1 MARKEKPTFITEQ
14 DPFPKRLKKL
24 LTESNTTQAVLAKY
38 VGCTRQ
44 AISLYATGQS
54 IPDIGILQKIAEYF
68 KVSSDYLLGMS
79 DYKTSSTESIG
90 NAIGLCE
97 KAIVNIKKLQTLSGG
112 ELEAIYREFD
122 IRHPDD
128 RPEVKRRLN
137 EFIHIEESAKKD
149 ALNSLLSDETFMMI
163 LSDIMNLITER
174 KFTEISEHI
183 TNDMSKNNTNV
194 LANRI
199 NDLTLYVGF
208 KQNIERV
215 RGNVNLFLNK
225 MDYRPQEFVIER
237 LEFIEGFAI
246 KNELKSADE
255 FLKLLE
261 DLKIA
266 KIGDVKEKKV
276 TDHGKCDKKGE

>member
-1 MARKEKPTFITEQ
+1 M
-14 DPFPKRLKKL
+14 
-24 LTESNTTQAVLAKY
+24 
-38 VGCTRQ
+38 C
-44 AISLYATGQS
+44 
-54 IPDIGILQKIAEYF
+54 
-68 KVSSDYLLGMS
+68 
-79 DYKTSSTESIG
+79 
-90 NAIGLCE
+90 
-97 KAIVNIKKLQTLSGG
+97 
-112 ELEAIYREFD
+112 
-122 IRHPDD
+122 IRDSPDD

-276 TDHGKCDKKGE
+276 KMCIRDSICIEYFINP